1 MKIRSFFIHTYCL
14 SSLRTRGRDC
24 GTFFAALIALAYL
37 TMSGIRAQAPDEAAA
52 QRVREILAAHCPSCR
67 DIGAV
72 NTSAEPAA
80 LDLAAIARNP
90 NLVRSGNPDGS
101 PAYTA
106 MIRRLFGSAPP
117 TIEDVSALRSWIE
130 NLPPSAASCPQ
141 ATEITRSNIEP
152 LVRQRA
158 LALGKSVAALRILT
172 FAHLDAGCISDERI
186 AAWHRAI
193 GLFLAALS
201 GTRTPVPT
209 HPLDAKGHLIA
220 VDIQALNWDG
230 DHWRTLTGVGI
241 RSARSNEPLI
251 VRGDW
256 LIVHVLRGELGARL
270 AHPNEPIPTKPQ
282 RFHRPDI
289 TDQDRATARA
299 MIASVAPP
307 DVVDTTVEILLQ
319 LARLHLAPAGMARV
333 AAELGVEPAAFERAA
348 SNTAGAVK
356 GLLLRLAYGTI
367 PREEIEEG
375 WLLFGRILS
384 APPPVRTNVPVQFD
398 ATPPSVTS
406 ETQLDVALYADRIRY
421 APGDTLQITVRPNV
435 DCHLTLISID
445 VSGQGTVIFPN
456 DFATNNLAS
465 AQLNLS
471 IPDKDAG
478 YRFRVKEKGRERIVA
493 LCTRTAG
500 IVDGIR
506 HDFERQR
513 FQELGPYSAFLEQA
527 LKRRVSA
534 TDDRDSARPVPQ
546 NEIWR
551 TGILVEVE

>member
-1 MKIRSFFIHTYCL
+1 
-14 SSLRTRGRDC
+14 
-24 GTFFAALIALAYL
+24 
-37 TMSGIRAQAPDEAAA
+37 MSVVRAQAPDEAVA
-52 QRVREILAAHCPSCR
+52 QRVREILATHCPSCR
-67 DIGAV
+67 SLAAV
-72 NTSAEPAA
+72 PASADPPVP
-80 LDLAAIARNP
+80 DLSAIARNP
-90 NLVRSGNPDGS
+90 NLVRPGNPDGS

-106 MIRRLFGSAPP
+106 MIRRLSGSKPP
-117 TIEDVSALRSWIE
+117 TMEDLSALRAWIE
-130 NLPPSAASCPQ
+130 NLPPSAGSCPQ

-158 LALGKSVAALRILT
+158 LALGKSASALRVIT
-172 FAHLDAGCISDERI
+172 FAHLDAGCISDERL

-220 VDIQALNWDG
+220 IDIQALNWDG

-256 LIVHVLRGELGARL
+256 LVVHVLRGELGARL
-270 AHPNEPIPTKPQ
+270 ANPNEPTPPKPQ
-282 RFHRPDI
+282 QFYRPDI
-289 TDQDRATARA
+289 TDDDRATAQA
-299 MIASVAPP
+299 MLAGVAPP
-307 DVVDTTVEILLQ
+307 DIAEPTAEILLQ

-333 AAELGVEPAAFERAA
+333 AAELGVEPTVFERAA

-356 GLLLRLAYGTI
+356 SLLLRLAYGTI

-384 APPPVRTNVPVQFD
+384 VPPPVRTTVPVQFD
-398 ATPPSVTS
+398 ATPPAITS
-406 ETQLDVALYADRIRY
+406 ETPLDITLYADRTRY
-421 APGDTLQITVRPNV
+421 TPGDTLQITVRPNV
-435 DCHLTLISID
+435 DCHLTVISID
-445 VSGQGTVIFPN
+445 ISGHGTVIFPN
-456 DFATNNLAS
+456 DFVTGNLAN
-465 AQLNLS
+465 AQLNLD
-471 IPDKDAG
+471 IPGADAG

-513 FQELGPYSAFLEQA
+513 FQELGPYSAFLEKA
-527 LKRRVSA
+527 LKRRISA
-534 TDDRDSARPVPQ
+534 ADERSDRDSSRPVPQ

-551 TGILVEVE
+551 TGIVIEVE